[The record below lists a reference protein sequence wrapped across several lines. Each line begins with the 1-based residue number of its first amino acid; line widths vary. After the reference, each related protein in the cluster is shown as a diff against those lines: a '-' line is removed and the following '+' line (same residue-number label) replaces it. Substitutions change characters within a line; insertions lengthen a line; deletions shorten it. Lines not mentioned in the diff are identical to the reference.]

1 MWSVLPP
8 ASKWPGHLPASEGP
22 CLSGCFL
29 VRVWFSCCAGRKSR
43 HLPHLGM
50 PRRRPHELLSSVRA
64 RWAFP
69 HGVWSVVH
77 GMVKFNVL
85 CCLDAGEKN
94 PSPYESLAS
103 FFQHFNVE
111 LLLTR
116 EKSQSSIFLL
126 KTCLLSYV
134 QSVLQFWYTWSGSM
148 RCIHLHLLQGMLVL
162 LTNEIAHLFCALT
175 LEPHNL

>member
-8 ASKWPGHLPASEGP
+8 ASKWPGHLPAREGP

-50 PRRRPHELLSSVRA
+50 PRRRPNELLSSVRT

-116 EKSQSSIFLL
+116 EKSQSSIFYS
-126 KTCLLSYV
+126 KHVFCHTCKVYFSFDALDQGQWDVS
-134 QSVLQFWYTWSGSM
+134 T
-148 RCIHLHLLQGMLVL
+148 CICCRAG
-162 LTNEIAHLFCALT
+162 
-175 LEPHNL
+175 